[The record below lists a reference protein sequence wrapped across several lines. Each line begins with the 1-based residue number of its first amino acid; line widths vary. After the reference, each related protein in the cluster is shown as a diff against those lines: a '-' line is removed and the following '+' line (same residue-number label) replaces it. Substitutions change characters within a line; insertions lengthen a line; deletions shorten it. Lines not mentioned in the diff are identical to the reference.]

1 MQGMAWAGATCAGLW
16 IGFGVLDIVHAADIS
31 AQNPAAAVQI
41 APGEQVGPAPTSRL
55 LEPGP
60 VPASAPQRVG
70 WQTLTRS
77 LEDRVIEYAQF
88 GQGERQ
94 TLVVAPLAG
103 DEIEGMELAERLAN
117 HLAQFPR
124 SLNATTVTIV
134 RDPNPDGRRRRTA
147 GNARSVLL
155 DQNFPTRYWRRMPS
169 GNRWLSGREP
179 ESEPE
184 TRALIDLLEDLKPHR
199 IIILGSSRRPPS
211 LHYAG
216 AAEGLAGQ
224 FSNLAHVRP
233 LPLNPSEAAGS
244 FAIFA
249 GQDRGIPTLV
259 LRVTARSNADQN
271 WAHLKRALTAVLDDQ
286 DEPDVLKDIS
296 AAASSGTTSG
306 GLEQPGRLAT
316 AATPVALQTRSGDVA
331 PITAPIAPT
340 IAPRVLSAEE
350 LEQDAPLV
358 SVGRPPERKESEL
371 GVSEPGAA
379 RGAPAFPSLA
389 PPAKAEAAM
398 PAGLP
403 PAQPHLQ
410 PTDLKTQSPNPAVW
424 PRPAPPASQ
433 GGWKAKPP
441 TRPSRG
447 ALYVPQLNKTAPSSP
462 AAATPP
468 ADPIGAAPQ
477 APAAGS
483 RLERLPAVDA
493 ASPPLRNLKQEPIPF
508 YPDTGY

>member
-16 IGFGVLDIVHAADIS
+16 MGFGVLDVMHAAEIP
-31 AQNPAAAVQI
+31 ALNQAAAVQS
-41 APGEQVGPAPTSRL
+41 APDPQVGPAPDSRL
-55 LEPGP
+55 LETGAA
-60 VPASAPQRVG
+60 PASAPKRVG

-124 SLNATTVTIV
+124 SLNATTVTSV

-147 GNARSVLL
+147 GNARGVLL

-184 TRALIDLLEDLKPHR
+184 TRALIDLLEDLKPHC

-244 FAIFA
+244 FAAFA

-286 DEPDVLKDIS
+286 DEPSELNDSS
-296 AAASSGTTSG
+296 AAASSDAAN
-306 GLEQPGRLAT
+306 LQEPGRLAT
-316 AATPVALQTRSGDVA
+316 PATPVALQTRSGDVA
-331 PITAPIAPT
+331 QETAPIAPT
-340 IAPRVLSAEE
+340 IAPRVLSAAE

-358 SVGRPPERKESEL
+358 PVGRPPERSAPEL
-371 GVSEPGAA
+371 GAPK
-379 RGAPAFPSLA
+379 GAPTFPSLP
-389 PPAKAEAAM
+389 PPAKAGAAM

-403 PAQPHLQ
+403 PTQPQL
-410 PTDLKTQSPNPAVW
+410 PPADLKTPSPNPAVR
-424 PRPAPPASQ
+424 PRHVSPTGQ
-433 GGWKAKPP
+433 GGWIAKPP
-441 TRPSRG
+441 ALPSRG
-447 ALYVPQLNKTAPSSP
+447 ALYVPQLHKTAP
-462 AAATPP
+462 TV
-468 ADPIGAAPQ
+468 DPIGAAPE
-477 APAAGS
+477 S